1 MVVFCRF
8 GLVLQV
14 SLRGCLTKLSLP
26 ALSSGQ
32 KMLLIICNTSWMNL
46 SQEVNLILIYTA
58 EIDHHKCLMLGLY
71 SIGVIPH
78 QQSLM
83 VRSLPYILNGG
94 MYHVYCNGTMQK
106 GYFFPLSSLIG
117 FYVNYRYCFCSYLFI
132 YLFFKIKTELM
143 CS

>member
-14 SLRGCLTKLSLP
+14 SLLGCLTKLSLP

-32 KMLLIICNTSWMNL
+32 KMLLIICNTSWMIF
-46 SQEVNLILIYTA
+46 SQEINLIQIRTA

-71 SIGVIPH
+71 SIGVIWH

-94 MYHVYCNGTMQK
+94 MYHVYCNGTMPK
-106 GYFFPLSSLIG
+106 GYFSPLLSLIG
-117 FYVNYRYCFCSYLFI
+117 F
-132 YLFFKIKTELM
+132 
-143 CS
+143 